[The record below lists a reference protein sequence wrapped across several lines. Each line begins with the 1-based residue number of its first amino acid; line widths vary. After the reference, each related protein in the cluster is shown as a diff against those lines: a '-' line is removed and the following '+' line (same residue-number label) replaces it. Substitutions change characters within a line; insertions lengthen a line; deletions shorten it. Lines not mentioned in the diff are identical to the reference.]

1 MPPQTKKVLI
11 HILNKVPGV
20 LGIYQFLRSMILLPG
35 FYSDYRAFVRA
46 QKGTALRFPL
56 RKRDFFLTLFDK
68 TATTPFDPH
77 YVYHP
82 AWAARVL
89 AETKPLRHV
98 DISSILTFS
107 TMVSAFIPTE
117 FYDYRPAKLN
127 LDNLASNQGDL
138 LALPFEDASIESLS
152 CMHTIEHVGLG
163 RYGDPIDPDGDLK
176 AIDEMKRVLAKNGN
190 LLFVVPVG
198 DPRIEF
204 NAHRIYGY
212 EQVMNAFEGLTLREF
227 ALIPDDFK
235 TYGLIRD
242 ADPSMV
248 GQQRYGCGCFWFTK

>member
-1 MPPQTKKVLI
+1 MKRILI
-11 HILNKVPGV
+11 HIMNKVPGV
-20 LGIYQFLRSMILLPG
+20 LGIYHFLRGITLLPG
-35 FYSDYRAFVRA
+35 FYRDYRFFSTK
-46 QKGTALRFPL
+46 QKETTPRFPL
-56 RKRDFFLTLFDK
+56 RKSDFFLALFDK

-89 AETKPLRHV
+89 AETMPAKHV
-98 DISSILTFS
+98 DISSTLMFS
-107 TMVSAFIPTE
+107 TMISAFIPTE

-127 LDNLASNQGDL
+127 LENLESRQGDL
-138 LALPFEDASIESLS
+138 LQLPFDNESIASLS

-176 AIDEMKRVLAKNGN
+176 AINEMQRVLAKGGN

-198 DPRIEF
+198 QPRIEF
-204 NAHRIYGY
+204 NAHRVYAY
-212 EQVMNAFEGLTLREF
+212 EQIMEYFEGLTLKEF

-235 TYGLIRD
+235 THGLVRN
-242 ADPSMV
+242 ANPATV
-248 GQQRYGCGCFWFTK
+248 RQQKYGCGCFWFTK